1 MVRLLLFTATS
12 VAAWMFAFETFK
24 QILFSHITLWRSHTL
39 TIGFT
44 AILAMLTAYAVGR
57 RLDRRNLKLEAD
69 IQERE
74 RIGKALRQSEAKY
87 RSLFERNKAGVF
99 RSAADGRFLDCNEAF
114 AQMCC

>member
-1 MVRLLLFTATS
+1 M
-12 VAAWMFAFETFK
+12 
-24 QILFSHITLWRSHTL
+24 